1 MALEDQ
7 FAVNVGLCKVVKLN
21 SNHPLFFPLIDVN
34 AFLNSIRPADALCI
48 CGFSWFDF
56 YPSEEMN
63 HILGQGNLQ
72 QRTVA
77 FSFGHYGLYKE
88 KEQIQREYWKDDY
101 VAEPSVEIADNLLSD
116 AQAARSDSSYIY
128 VTHKEQMEAAHQ
140 LPEIEQECH
149 SVGSSCDGSPTLK
162 RLSTKVKM
170 IIDRK
175 SYKKTSTSFLPK
187 SNSETQSINSNTQLS
202 ISSDEDLEGYDT
214 VPDREQLTLTPES
227 VISGQVVG
235 DSQYF
240 LKTAIPIECQF
251 VLNCKIVRRLL
262 RVSLHVEFIFL

>member
-1 MALEDQ
+1 M
-7 FAVNVGLCKVVKLN
+7 
-21 SNHPLFFPLIDVN
+21 N
-34 AFLNSIRPADALCI
+34 AFLNSIRPADVLCI

-77 FSFGHYGLYKE
+77 FSFGHYGLFKE
-88 KEQIQREYWKDDY
+88 KEQIQREYWKEDY
-101 VAEPSVEIADNLLSD
+101 VAEPSIEIADKLLSD
-116 AQAARSDSSYIY
+116 AQAGGNDSSYIY
-128 VTHKEQMEAAHQ
+128 VTHKEKMEAAHH

-162 RLSTKVKM
+162 RLSAKVKM

-175 SYKKTSTSFLPK
+175 SYKKTSTSSLPK
-187 SNSETQSINSNTQLS
+187 SNSEMQSIDSSTRLS
-202 ISSDEDLEGYDT
+202 ISSDEDLEDYDT
-214 VPDREQLTLTPES
+214 VPDSEQLTLTPDS
-227 VISGQVVG
+227 AISDQIVG

-262 RVSLHVEFIFL
+262 RVSFHVEFTFL

>member
-1 MALEDQ
+1 M
-7 FAVNVGLCKVVKLN
+7 
-21 SNHPLFFPLIDVN
+21 N

-77 FSFGHYGLYKE
+77 FSFGHYGLFKE
-88 KEQIQREYWKDDY
+88 KEQIQKEYWKKDY
-101 VAEPSVEIADNLLSD
+101 VAEPSIEIADNLLSD
-116 AQAARSDSSYIY
+116 AQASRSDSSYIY
-128 VTHKEQMEAAHQ
+128 VTHKQQMEAAYQ

-162 RLSTKVKM
+162 RLSAKVKM

-175 SYKKTSTSFLPK
+175 SYKKTSTSSLRK
-187 SNSETQSINSNTQLS
+187 SNSEMQSIDSSTRLS
-202 ISSDEDLEGYDT
+202 ISSDEDLEDYDT
-214 VPDREQLTLTPES
+214 VPDSEQLTLTPDS
-227 VISGQVVG
+227 ARSDQIVG

-240 LKTAIPIECQF
+240 LKTAIPIDCQF

-262 RVSLHVEFIFL
+262 RVSFYVKFTFF

>member
-1 MALEDQ
+1 M
-7 FAVNVGLCKVVKLN
+7 
-21 SNHPLFFPLIDVN
+21 N
-34 AFLNSIRPADALCI
+34 AFLNSVRPADALCV

-72 QRTVA
+72 QKTAA

-88 KEQIQREYWKDDY
+88 KEQIQKEYWKEDY
-101 VAEPSVEIADNLLSD
+101 VAEPSIEIADNLLSD
-116 AQAARSDSSYIY
+116 EQSGRGDSSYIY
-128 VTHKEQMEAAHQ
+128 VTHKEQMEAAYQ
-140 LPEIEQECH
+140 LPEIEQECQ

-175 SYKKTSTSFLPK
+175 SYKKTSTSSLPK
-187 SNSETQSINSNTQLS
+187 SNSEVQSISSHTALS
-202 ISSDEDLEGYDT
+202 ASSDEDLEDYDT

-227 VISGQVVG
+227 VISDQIIG
-235 DSQYF
+235 DAQNF

-262 RVSLHVEFIFL
+262 RVSFYVEFTFL